1 MPEPRTDA
9 KRIVVVGAA
18 LVVLIVLVRTAW
30 VSDDAYITFRTVD
43 NFLHGFGLRWN
54 VDSRVESFT
63 HPLWLFAMIG
73 ATAVTGEVYYTS
85 IFLSIGLTLLAVV
98 LLLWRFT
105 SSVALAFLAA
115 SVILLSKAF
124 VDYSTS
130 GLENPL
136 THLLLVLFFIVA
148 ASSGPRYLFWLSL
161 LASLVM
167 LNRVDA
173 GLLVLPVL
181 VLAVWKNGVRRSLV
195 PVGLG
200 VVPFVAW
207 EVFSLIYYGFPAP
220 NTAYAKLDTG
230 VERGE
235 LVYQGF
241 LYVLDEVGNDPLTL
255 LTIMGAL
262 VLPFLLRR
270 NAAIS
275 AGVALYVAYVVSIG
289 GDFMSG
295 RMFAE
300 PFLCSVIDLTVIP
313 IEEVGAPLAAGLGL
327 IWTFGLSTPH
337 PSILSNG
344 SFGSD
349 TTPTQLLRPNGI
361 QEERRYY
368 YPATGLLTAHRGEHM
383 PNHRWLHLGEA
394 VGASGARVWRPDA
407 AGFFG
412 YAAGPS
418 VHIID
423 SWALGDPLLARLPAD
438 AAWRIGHFRRRVPEG
453 YVQTVQTGRNVIRDP
468 DVAMYYEKIRI
479 ITQDPIW
486 SWTRLRT
493 ILEMNLGR
501 YEDHVKSYGLIRV
514 TADEVSHP
522 VAASTPIDEAFDMT
536 PRGIEI
542 TFSPPA
548 RADALEV
555 SLSRNDTYRIL
566 WMSNGNT
573 VGEQTI
579 QQPFTS
585 DGRFLTRIVQVPTRD
600 LFDAIC
606 VVPSGGD
613 ALYSLGY
620 LRIRN

>member
-1 MPEPRTDA
+1 MTASFPDGK
-9 KRIVVVGAA
+9 KRAVVLATA
-18 LVVLIVLVRTAW
+18 LVLLIVLVRTAW

-230 VERGE
+230 VERGDI
-235 LVYQGF
+235 GRRR
-241 LYVLDEVGNDPLTL
+241 P
-255 LTIMGAL
+255 
-262 VLPFLLRR
+262 LRR
-270 NAAIS
+270 
-275 AGVALYVAYVVSIG
+275 LR
-289 GDFMSG
+289 G
-295 RMFAE
+295 R
-300 PFLCSVIDLTVIP
+300 D
-313 IEEVGAPLAAGLGL
+313 
-327 IWTFGLSTPH
+327 
-337 PSILSNG
+337 
-344 SFGSD
+344 
-349 TTPTQLLRPNGI
+349 
-361 QEERRYY
+361 
-368 YPATGLLTAHRGEHM
+368 
-383 PNHRWLHLGEA
+383 RWRLH
-394 VGASGARVWRPDA
+394 VRPD
-407 AGFFG
+407 
-412 YAAGPS
+412 
-418 VHIID
+418 V
-423 SWALGDPLLARLPAD
+423 
-438 AAWRIGHFRRRVPEG
+438 RRAVSLQR
-453 YVQTVQTGRNVIRDP
+453 YRSDRDP
-468 DVAMYYEKIRI
+468 D
-479 ITQDPIW
+479 
-486 SWTRLRT
+486 
-493 ILEMNLGR
+493 
-501 YEDHVKSYGLIRV
+501 
-514 TADEVSHP
+514 
-522 VAASTPIDEAFDMT
+522 
-536 PRGIEI
+536 RG
-542 TFSPPA
+542 SRRPA
-548 RADALEV
+548 RRR
-555 SLSRNDTYRIL
+555 S
-566 WMSNGNT
+566 W
-573 VGEQTI
+573 
-579 QQPFTS
+579 S
-585 DGRFLTRIVQVPTRD
+585 DLD
-600 LFDAIC
+600 LRPQHTASVDS
-606 VVPSGGD
+606 V
-613 ALYSLGY
+613 
-620 LRIRN
+620 